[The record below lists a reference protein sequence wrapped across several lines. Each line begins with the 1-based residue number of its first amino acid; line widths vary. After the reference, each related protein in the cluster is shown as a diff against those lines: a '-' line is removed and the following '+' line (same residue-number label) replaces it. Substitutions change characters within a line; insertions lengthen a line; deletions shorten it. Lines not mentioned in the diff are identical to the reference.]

1 MLDQRLVQL
10 MQRLLEEAAPSTP
23 LRAVSRRLKDDFNIG
38 RVKGQ
43 TLHLGERDRELIRE
57 LLVAG
62 GHAVTRVD
70 LKSLSRSDRLA
81 AGTPYEKAGGGAL
94 KSGRVSI
101 KALAGKTLDVAG
113 KSLSLPDRSHVDIE
127 WRRIVGDSGHN
138 AIMLVENYEV
148 FDHLDDLV
156 FDLPGDC
163 ANPLAVYRGDR
174 HESRQDNVK
183 AFLAE
188 SSLPVL
194 AFVDIDPKGLHIAGC
209 CPRLRGVVAPEVSA
223 LEATLANPASAR
235 TDLYVNQLP
244 GVEGFLRSA
253 KPNSP
258 IGRLW
263 AVMQIHRAGAVQ
275 ERWLA
280 DSTTCGLWGNDMS
293 SYPARGGCC
302 A

>member
-62 GHAVTRVD
+62 GHAVTHVD

-81 AGTPYEKAGGGAL
+81 AGTPYEKAGGGTL
-94 KSGRVSI
+94 KTGRISI

-127 WRRIVGDSGHN
+127 WRRIIGESGHN

-148 FDHLDDLV
+148 FDRLHELV
-156 FDLPGDC
+156 IDLPEDC
-163 ANPLAVYRGDR
+163 ANPVVVYRGDR

-209 CPRLRGVVAPEVSA
+209 CPRLRGVVAPKASVI
-223 LEATLANPASAR
+223 EATLTNPTSAR
-235 TDLYVNQLP
+235 TDLYVNQVS
-244 GVEGFLRSA
+244 GVERFLRSVA
-253 KPNSP
+253 PTSP

-263 AVMQIHRAGAVQ
+263 TVMQQYRAGVVQ
-275 ERWLA
+275 QRWLA
-280 DSTTCGLWGNDMS
+280 DLIGCGLWETIS
-293 SYPARGGCC
+293 AQL
-302 A
+302 

>member
-1 MLDQRLVQL
+1 MLDHRLVQL
-10 MQRLLEEAAPSTP
+10 MQRLLDEEALSTP

-43 TLHLGERDRELIRE
+43 TLYLGERDRELMRE

-148 FDHLDDLV
+148 FDRACGIA

-163 ANPLAVYRGDR
+163 ANPLVVYRGDR

-183 AFLAE
+183 DFLEE
-188 SSLPVL
+188 SSLPVI

-209 CPRLRGVVAPEVSA
+209 CPRLRGVVAPKASV

-235 TDLYVNQLP
+235 TDLYVKQLP
-244 GVEGFLRSA
+244 GVEGFLRSVA
-253 KPNSP
+253 PDSA

-263 AVMQIHRAGAVQ
+263 AVMQKHRAGAVQ

-280 DSTTCGLWGNDMS
+280 DSTICGLWETNMTS
-293 SYPARGGCC
+293 CPARVGCC